1 MKTAALCLAVLAGL
15 AAARPKFQAP
25 YTLEGRPTAWENP
38 NSQKN
43 PSCTKDVESGF
54 SPRESAS
61 YEKKNKYHSYNSVTD
76 SNSAYGTGGYQ
87 QTTSTPTYSGLDG
100 GGTPAGGYQQPT
112 ITSLSGS
119 SDGGGT
125 GGGSGGS
132 PTPGN
137 EQPTSINSGLGS
149 EQSPA
154 ASNPGGASATGT
166 GPLLSSTVASSGKVT
181 LPAGCE
187 SKNGLGIG
195 WLPDSDT
202 GVPLTA
208 ITSALGGV
216 RPCWAGYYAQI
227 TGSTWDGSQLTGKVA
242 QVKAGGALYL
252 IFVASVQPYIEF
264 SVVPA
269 VAPQIASV
277 MEQLTSQGLTVW
289 LRFAH
294 EMNWYDTAA
303 GGSTYKGTP
312 AEFRTAWKAVS
323 DAVKSNPSVLM
334 YWSPNAASAA
344 QLQSEGWFPDQGAID
359 VIGVDVYPSSG
370 ATFADTYASFCG
382 GFGDVPFL
390 VGETGAGSAS
400 DKTSWL
406 TQLVSDNAKTTCP
419 NYVGFMWF
427 EYNKELDYRIAT
439 NGNTEAAS
447 VLGSG

>member
-1 MKTAALCLAVLAGL
+1 MLVQSISFYGK
-15 AAARPKFQAP
+15 R
-25 YTLEGRPTAWENP
+25 N
-38 NSQKN
+38 
-43 PSCTKDVESGF
+43 KDH
-54 SPRESAS
+54 P
-61 YEKKNKYHSYNSVTD
+61 YNSVTN
-76 SNSAYGTGGYQ
+76 SNGGYGTGEYQ
-87 QTTSTPTYSGLDG
+87 QPTSTPTYSGVG
-100 GGTPAGGYQQPT
+100 GGGNPTGGYEQPT

-119 SDGGGT
+119 SDGGGR

-137 EQPTSINSGLGS
+137 EQPTSIDNGVGS

-154 ASNPGGASATGT
+154 AGSPGGASATGT
-166 GPLLSSTVASSGKVT
+166 GPLPSLTVASRGSNAILGSGKVT

-195 WLPDSDT
+195 WLPDSDI

-227 TGSTWDGSQLTGKVA
+227 TGSTWDGSQLTSKVA
-242 QVKAGGALYL
+242 EVTAGGAPYP
-252 IFVASVQPYIEF
+252 IFVASVQPWIEF

-269 VAPQIASV
+269 VASQIASV

-303 GGSTYKGTP
+303 GGNTYKGTP

-323 DAVKSNPSVLM
+323 DAVSSNPSVLM

-344 QLQSEGWFPDQGAID
+344 QLQSEGWFPDQGAVD

-370 ATFADTYASFCG
+370 ATFADTYGSFCS

-390 VGETGAGSAS
+390 IGETGAGSAS

-406 TQLVSDNAKTTCP
+406 TQLVSDSAKTTCP

-427 EYNKELDYRIAT
+427 EYNKEGVDYRIAT
-439 NGNTEAAS
+439 GGNTEAAS
-447 VLGSG
+447 VLGTG